1 MLSQFDVE
9 LFQVPGPEDDMNTGA
24 PKLLRLIGRYV
35 GYHPAV
41 IEQVRHSHVIQL
53 PLNAVDD

>member
-1 MLSQFDVE
+1 MCV
-9 LFQVPGPEDDMNTGA
+9 FQVPGPEDDMNTGA

-41 IEQVRHSHVIQL
+41 IEQVRHPHVIQ
-53 PLNAVDD
+53 PHCKPPKRR

>member
-1 MLSQFDVE
+1 M
-9 LFQVPGPEDDMNTGA
+9 QVPGPEDDMNTGA

-41 IEQVRHSHVIQL
+41 IEQVRRYHATR
-53 PLNAVDD
+53 PNANRP